1 MSSMNTIIYAGV
13 GLILAIFAAFIWN
26 EFQNKNLEIAN
37 LNTAVSEYET
47 LVAKLEASNAQS
59 KTLITKQNEVI
70 EEITTD
76 KELALNKLKEWR
88 AKPPQVRYEVIYK
101 DREVIKSNDC
111 EDIKSRLDDVRVI
124 DFNSL

>member
-1 MSSMNTIIYAGV
+1 MSNMNIIIYAGV
-13 GLILAIFAAFIWN
+13 GLFVLIVSTLLYSS
-26 EFQNKNLEIAN
+26 FQAKKLEIAN

-59 KTLITKQNEVI
+59 KALIAKQNEAI

-76 KELALNKLKEWR
+76 KELALNKLEEWR
-88 AKPPQVRYEVIYK
+88 AKPPKIRYEVIYK
-101 DREVIKSNDC
+101 DREVIKSNECD
-111 EDIKSRLDDVRVI
+111 DIKSRLDDVRDT

>member
-76 KELALNKLKEWR
+76 RELALNKLEEWR
-88 AKPPQVRYEVIYK
+88 AKPPKVRYEVIYK
-101 DREVIKSNDC
+101 DREVIKSNECD
-111 EDIKSRLDDVRVI
+111 DIKSRLDDVRGV

>member
-13 GLILAIFAAFIWN
+13 SLILAIFAAFIWN

-47 LVAKLEASNAQS
+47 LVAKLESSNAQS
-59 KTLITKQNEVI
+59 KTIITKQNEAI

-76 KELALNKLKEWR
+76 RELALSKLEEWK
-88 AKPPQVRYEVIYK
+88 AKPPQVRYEVIYR
-101 DREVIKSNDC
+101 DREIIKSNDC

>member
-1 MSSMNTIIYAGV
+1 MNTIIYAGV
-13 GLILAIFAAFIWN
+13 SLILAIFAAFIWN

-76 KELALNKLKEWR
+76 RELALNKLEEWR
-88 AKPPQVRYEVIYK
+88 AKPPKVRYEVIYK
-101 DREVIKSNDC
+101 DREVIKSNECD
-111 EDIKSRLDDVRVI
+111 DIKSRLDDVRGV

>member
-1 MSSMNTIIYAGV
+1 MSNINTIIYAGV

-47 LVAKLEASNAQS
+47 LVAKLEASNAQT
-59 KTLITKQNEVI
+59 KALITKQNEVI

-76 KELALNKLKEWR
+76 RELALNKLEEWR
-88 AKPPQVRYEVIYK
+88 AKPPQVKYEVIYK
-101 DREVIKSNDC
+101 DREVIKSDDC
-111 EDIKSRLDDVRVI
+111 KDIKNRLDDVRTI

>member
-13 GLILAIFAAFIWN
+13 SLILAIFAAFIWN

-76 KELALNKLKEWR
+76 RELALNKLEEWR
-88 AKPPQVRYEVIYK
+88 AKPPKVRYEVIYK
-101 DREVIKSNDC
+101 DREVIKSNECD
-111 EDIKSRLDDVRVI
+111 DIKSRLDDVRGV

>member
-76 KELALNKLKEWR
+76 RELALKKLEEWR
-88 AKPPQVRYEVIYK
+88 AKPPKVRYEVIYK
-101 DREVIKSNDC
+101 DREVIKSDDC
-111 EDIKSRLDDVRVI
+111 EDIKNRLNVVRSL